1 MLIQI
6 ADCILPAQLSI
17 SPKKAITT
25 SRHSMKRRGSL
36 LKLMMQQRKEKAYQK
51 PKLHIAATLH
61 VFNCTATH
69 PLEQR
74 QHTPPTDQN
83 YKSTFLRAIASTSW
97 AESQKGDY

>member
-1 MLIQI
+1 
-6 ADCILPAQLSI
+6 
-17 SPKKAITT
+17 
-25 SRHSMKRRGSL
+25 
-36 LKLMMQQRKEKAYQK
+36 MMQQRKEKAYQK

-69 PLEQR
+69 ALEQR

-83 YKSTFLRAIASTSW
+83 YKNKSTFVRAIDSTIW